1 MATRTQQ
8 SERQTLATRAFGEF
22 RDSVLVKLVVLGI
35 LFVIVSIALE
45 ALIQVGF
52 LVRGLSA
59 VWSVN
64 LLIWGIAL
72 ILVGGVGRTLIWWRR
87 R

>member
-1 MATRTQQ
+1 MATRNPS
-8 SERQTLATRAFGEF
+8 SEGSSLATRAFGEF
-22 RDSVLVKLVVLGI
+22 RESVLVKLIVLG
-35 LFVIVSIALE
+35 LVFVAVSVALE

-64 LLIWGIAL
+64 LLIWGTAL
-72 ILVGGVGRTLIWWRR
+72 ILLGGVGRTLIWWRR